1 MCESFWVAY
10 RLHGPVEIRS
20 EYQLSENIILKPKEN
35 PNSVTGT
42 LEIIFEAA
50 DRIDAQE
57 KADQEI
63 MGKASRIVSALA
75 FTFDEGIVLGDHYK
89 VRPIDAP
96 NKSKMDASL
105 KAGEFIL
112 DIGSQVY
119 ENIDDKLSEDD
130 ELDRAINWYN
140 LGLSTETP
148 EDALVAFWTGLESL
162 AEREEADLS
171 EKKEKVLD
179 AAKHAALDSIDDDNH
194 SLRGEVGGEIG
205 ELKKESISQAVVRMV
220 SELVDE
226 DLLTLNHVDVD
237 GLGNAVE
244 MVYEERCDIVH
255 EGRVTNNAH
264 HKVAV
269 AEQILKEVLIAKLPE
284 AYSGFISDG
293 VPERYPYSSMA
304 IDVEHWV
311 PVVFE
316 RDPDL
321 VLNEWEV
328 KRRAIAMNRDLQD
341 GYGFPVRNFA
351 GEGNPLI
358 QVEDGVFRLDPEFFD
373 DLSR

>member
-57 KADQEI
+57 KADEEI

-89 VRPIDAP
+89 VRPINAP

-162 AEREEADLS
+162 AAREDADLS
-171 EKKEKVLD
+171 EEKERALH
-179 AAKHAALDSIDDDNH
+179 AAKDAALDSIDDDNH

-205 ELKKESISQAVVRMV
+205 KLKTETISQAVIRMV
-220 SELVDE
+220 SDLVDE
-226 DLLTLNHVDVD
+226 DLITFNHVDAD
-237 GLGNAVE
+237 GLSNAVE
-244 MVYEERCDIVH
+244 MLYDERCDIIH
-255 EGRVTNNAH
+255 EGRVTDNVN
-264 HKVAV
+264 HKVALV
-269 AEQILKEVLIAKLPE
+269 EQILKEVLIAKFPE

-293 VPERYPYSSMA
+293 VPERYPYSTMA

-316 RDPDL
+316 RNPDL
-321 VLNEWEV
+321 VLDELEV
-328 KRRAIAMNRDLQD
+328 KRRAIAMTRDLQE

-358 QVEDGVFRLDPEFFD
+358 QVEEGVFRLDPEF
-373 DLSR
+373 STS